1 MPGITEI
8 QLPGEQV
15 DRQQGKHKPD
25 FSAVRNNFKMVFD
38 VIDVVFVCPTE
49 TDWGILNQITERA
62 LADSICTSL
71 SFAVITL

>member
-49 TDWGILNQITERA
+49 VSRIKLLRGPYPTV
-62 LADSICTSL
+62 
-71 SFAVITL
+71 FVVP